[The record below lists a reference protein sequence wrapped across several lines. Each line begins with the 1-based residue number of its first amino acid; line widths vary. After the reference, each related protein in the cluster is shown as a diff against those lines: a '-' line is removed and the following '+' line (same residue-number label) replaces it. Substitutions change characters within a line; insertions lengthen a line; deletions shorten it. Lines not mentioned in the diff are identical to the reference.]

1 MQSGI
6 DVSTESLGL
15 TSTHI
20 PAISSAGEEVLLVHG
35 PTPADN
41 DKAKLQ

>member
-6 DVSTESLGL
+6 EMATESLGL

-20 PAISSAGEEVLLVHG
+20 PAISSAVEQVLVHG
-35 PTPADN
+35 PTRADN
-41 DKAKLQ
+41 DKIKL